1 MADKKPLEESP
12 VGRAVSDQ
20 AQEQNT
26 VQTRGQ
32 WRISSIQRDLFKLYH
47 LQALIVIQK
56 TVRMGLARR
65 KYKPRYEMLMKIN
78 QLSAQLQKLGATG
91 KNLKT
96 EKVKD
101 SSMM

>member
-1 MADKKPLEESP
+1 M
-12 VGRAVSDQ
+12 
-20 AQEQNT
+20 
-26 VQTRGQ
+26 
-32 WRISSIQRDLFKLYH
+32 
-47 LQALIVIQK
+47 IQK

-78 QLSAQLQKLGATG
+78 QLSAQLQKLGSMG

-101 SSMM
+101 TVSLFQVPL

>member
-1 MADKKPLEESP
+1 M
-12 VGRAVSDQ
+12 
-20 AQEQNT
+20 
-26 VQTRGQ
+26 
-32 WRISSIQRDLFKLYH
+32 
-47 LQALIVIQK
+47 IQK

-101 SSMM
+101 SSMMVTL